1 MESAANEAVRDRFR
15 GRRVRAPEVALIR
28 EVVAACA
35 GLSRKELAN
44 TISEL
49 LGWTRP
55 SGALKEPECRA
66 LLVHLEGA
74 GLLTLPAK
82 QRTRPVGCVRAVACT
97 ARVDPGPVVAGR
109 GGACVPV
116 QVAEVQQ
123 GRGRGRSA

>member
-1 MESAANEAVRDRFR
+1 AHVSAGHFASRPLLYVRRRMESAANEAVRDRFR

-55 SGALKEPECRA
+55 SGALKEPECCWRSLKSA
-66 LLVHLEGA
+66 HYG
-74 GLLTLPAK
+74 T
-82 QRTRPVGCVRAVACT
+82 RTVI
-97 ARVDPGPVVAGR
+97 RVMG
-109 GGACVPV
+109 
-116 QVAEVQQ
+116 
-123 GRGRGRSA
+123 SAAIW